1 MPPVLTS
8 VSVVPTD
15 RIYTGQESMLT
26 CTHELNSNVD
36 IPVTVVTVW
45 RRGGQVLTSSSRVN
59 VSTTSSIAS
68 SLYRSTLLIRPAS
81 SSLDTGVYSCQSS
94 IGSEAYVIYERG
106 PAGQI
111 SITVQGVLG

>member
-8 VSVVPTD
+8 VSVVPSD
-15 RIYTGQESMLT
+15 RIYTGQKLMLT
-26 CTHELNSNVD
+26 CNHELNRNVD
-36 IPVTVVTVW
+36 IPVTVFTVW
-45 RRGGQVLTSSSRVN
+45 RRRGQVLTSSSRVN
-59 VSTTSSIAS
+59 MSTSSSIALS
-68 SLYRSTLLIRPAS
+68 MYQSTLLIRPAS

-111 SITVQGVLG
+111 SITVQGMLG

>member
-1 MPPVLTS
+1 MLTS
-8 VSVVPTD
+8 VSVVPSG
-15 RIYTGQESMLT
+15 RIYTGQELMLT

-59 VSTTSSIAS
+59 MSTTSSIAS
-68 SLYRSTLLIRPAS
+68 SLYQSTLLIRPAS